1 MIPQVNIWKSIKKF
15 LINGGLVAITALWVL
30 PVFWMFISTL
40 RDPGQPYYF
49 GLLPSNPTLVNYKRI
64 LSDPMILISL
74 RNSAVV
80 ASATA
85 VFVLVVAFPAAYGF
99 SRFRFK
105 GKNSLQILILIIR
118 LFPGVILAITLFQ
131 VAGLLN
137 VYDTFIPLILA
148 NGLLLLPFAIW
159 NIRTLFENMPIEI
172 EESAWIDGTTR
183 LGGIVRVI
191 LPLMSPGIIAT
202 GAFAFLLT
210 WNEYLFAV
218 SFIRSPNKQLITTT
232 IAGNIGQFNID
243 FIGLTTTAMIASL
256 PLLVIFFFV
265 QRYIVSGLG
274 MGAVKG

>member
-15 LINGGLVAITALWVL
+15 LINGGLIAITALWVL
-30 PVFWMFISTL
+30 PVIWMFISTL

-85 VFVLVVAFPAAYGF
+85 AFVLVVAFPAAYGF

-105 GKNSLQILILIIR
+105 GKNSLQILLLIIR